1 MKGITEQSGSA
12 AARVMCPSCEARTSC
27 FGHGADA
34 SALRQLDQAV
44 ERRLRVADGEYLY
57 RIGDP
62 FRSLYAIRSGCL
74 KNSTRDERGR
84 DHVMGFHMPGDVVGV
99 GGIGPHAY
107 IFDMRA
113 LEPSEVCD
121 VPFDKLEE
129 LAHRVPALRGNISK
143 IFGRYRSRDARTQSL
158 RREDSAELRVAGF
171 VLDFTR
177 RLEARGRDP
186 ASFRLPM
193 SRADI
198 GSYLGLSTDAVGKAF
213 ARLGE
218 RGIAKVWRRTIKVS
232 SIEGLRSLA
241 AGRA

>member
-1 MKGITEQSGSA
+1 MKAITAQSGSA
-12 AARVMCPSCEARTSC
+12 AARVMCPSCEASTSC
-27 FGHGADA
+27 FGQGADA
-34 SALRQLDQAV
+34 SALGQLDQAV
-44 ERRLRVADGEYLY
+44 ERRLRLAAGDYLY

-74 KNSTRDERGR
+74 KNTTPDERGR
-84 DHVMGFHMPGDVVGV
+84 DQVMGFHMTGDVVGV
-99 GGIGPHAY
+99 GGIGQQAY
-107 IFDMRA
+107 IFDMQA

-129 LAHRVPALRGNISK
+129 LAHRVPALRGNIIK
-143 IFGRYRSRDARTQSL
+143 IFGRYRNRDARTQSL
-158 RREDSAELRVAGF
+158 RREDSAEARIAGF

-218 RGIAKVWRRTIKVS
+218 RGMVKVSLRTLTVS
-232 SIEGLRSLA
+232 SIEGLQSLA
-241 AGRA
+241 AGCA

>member
-1 MKGITEQSGSA
+1 MKAITAQSRSVA
-12 AARVMCPSCEARTSC
+12 ERVMCPSCEARTSC

-34 SALRQLDQAV
+34 SALLQLDQAV
-44 ERRLRVADGEYLY
+44 ERRLRLAAGDYVY

-62 FRSLYAIRSGCL
+62 FRSLYAVRTGCL

-84 DHVMGFHMPGDVVGV
+84 DHVMGFHMTGDVVGV
-99 GGIGPHAY
+99 GGIGQQAY
-107 IFDMRA
+107 IFDMQA

-129 LAHRVPALRGNISK
+129 LAHRVPGPRGNIIK
-143 IFGRYRSRDARTQSL
+143 IFGRYRNRDARTQSL
-158 RREDSAELRVAGF
+158 RREDSAEARIAGF

-177 RLEARGRDP
+177 RLGARGRDP
-186 ASFRLPM
+186 TSFRLPM

-198 GSYLGLSTDAVGKAF
+198 GSYLGLSTDAVAKAF

-218 RGIAKVWRRTIKVS
+218 RGMVKVSLRTLTVS
-232 SIEGLRSLA
+232 SIEGLQSLA
-241 AGRA
+241 AARA